1 MSANRQTNRPAC
13 DLRGRIAVFRQPGDR
28 HDVQKARYR
37 NQHVVEFAV
46 TGLLASAIGSH
57 VIRRD
62 GNGMKAA
69 WVGGIRD
76 AIPRIAPWPDWQIL
90 RDTIL
95 ESIATSPD
103 SFLASADQLNAEPP
117 EYWKD
122 CLESSTWVVMEQG
135 NKVLGIAAAKPPSMV
150 DAYAPQEKACF
161 IESVWIDPT
170 MRGNGFGERLVTY
183 LMEQRRATGIQYF
196 YLWVFDHNTPAIHLY
211 ESMAFKPTGQ
221 PSELLCPLEI
231 QYLLKFDSDVLD
243 DDELKRNEAARLWD
257 QADYGITY
265 RRLTA
270 NAPWPYLPLPDR
282 LLGRQAAGSMSRHL
296 KAAIWDRKSSRL
308 VK

>member
-1 MSANRQTNRPAC
+1 MVHQDSDCCEAQKSRFRNRR
-13 DLRGRIAVFRQPGDR
+13 
-28 HDVQKARYR
+28 
-37 NQHVVEFAV
+37 VVEVAV
-46 TGLLASAIGSH
+46 TGLLVSAIGNH

-62 GNGMKAA
+62 GNGMKADYA
-69 WVGGIRD
+69 TWVRGIHD
-76 AIPRIAPWPDWQIL
+76 AVPRIVPRPDWRIL

-103 SFLASADQLNAEPP
+103 SFLASADRLKAELP
-117 EYWKD
+117 EYWKGR
-122 CLESSTWVVMEQG
+122 LGSSTWVVAEQG
-135 NKVLGIAAAKPPSMV
+135 NKVLGIAAAKPPSDV
-150 DAYAPQEKACF
+150 DDYAPREKACF
-161 IESVWIDPT
+161 IESVWIDPV
-170 MRGNGFGERLVTY
+170 MRRNGFGERLVAY
-183 LMEQRRATGIQYF
+183 LMEQQRATGIQYF

-211 ESMAFKPTGQ
+211 EHMAFKPTGQ
-221 PSELLCPLEI
+221 PSELLGPLEI